1 MLYLSL
7 GSFFNLAPIESHRE
21 IERQDGTIPDATV
34 CGVPGT
40 AFVPSSRMAVRA
52 RLYPHQQ
59 LEDVTRERLLQRRG
73 HALPRL
79 TVANNA
85 SVSSGA
91 TAASNDAVHG
101 SQTSSQEQEGA
112 TNAGDVD
119 LRTADIQSTSQ
130 HDDS

>member
-1 MLYLSL
+1 
-7 GSFFNLAPIESHRE
+7 
-21 IERQDGTIPDATV
+21 
-34 CGVPGT
+34 
-40 AFVPSSRMAVRA
+40 MAVRT

-59 LEDVTRERLLQRRG
+59 LADVTRERLLQRRG

-79 TVANNA
+79 TLATNA

-91 TAASNDAVHG
+91 NAASTDAVHG

-112 TNAGDVD
+112 SIASDVD

-130 HDDS
+130 HEDSSNDFVDDT